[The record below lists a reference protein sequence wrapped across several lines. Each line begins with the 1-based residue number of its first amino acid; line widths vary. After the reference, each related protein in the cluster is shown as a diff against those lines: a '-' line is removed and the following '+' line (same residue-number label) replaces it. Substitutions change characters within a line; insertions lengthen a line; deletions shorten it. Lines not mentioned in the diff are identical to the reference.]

1 MATVP
6 STALDLDW
14 DLTRTAGALS
24 GEIEDFDTG
33 AWIRLSVTA
42 GVSYQIYGD
51 TDTLHGGEPR
61 LEVCNAA
68 GTVLAAL
75 DGTQRAAP
83 LSYTAGF
90 TGTVYL
96 HVDSFPAQ
104 FDVFVTTLP
113 GTAASLTDA
122 DDIYTG
128 TANQRIAGWI
138 GHDTIQIGAGID
150 ALGGPG
156 DDHLIGNAVAN
167 RIFGGLGDDRVE
179 AGAGDDVVWGGEGV
193 DVIRGE
199 AGNDLVYGGA
209 GGDGIDGGAGNDRVF
224 GGDGA
229 DLVFDTGGGDDILS
243 GDAGN
248 DWIVGLDGN
257 DILRGGAGADR
268 LDGGGGF
275 DTAMYSEATAGV
287 GVNLAA
293 GTGVGGIAQ
302 GDTLDA
308 IEGVYGGSGND
319 GLIGSST
326 DNVLVGNAGNDVL
339 IGLGGRDA
347 LAGGAG
353 ADRFTYGSVGQSPV
367 GAGSDQITDFSH
379 AQGDRIDLVSIDA
392 RATVAGDQAFTFIGA
407 AAFTHHAGELR
418 AVSAGGVT
426 SITGDV
432 NGDAVAD
439 FQIRATGTI
448 AFVVADFVL

>member
-1 MATVP
+1 M
-6 STALDLDW
+6 
-14 DLTRTAGALS
+14 
-24 GEIEDFDTG
+24 
-33 AWIRLSVTA
+33 TA
-42 GVSYQIYGD
+42 GVNYQIYGD

-122 DDIYTG
+122 NDIYTG

-167 RIFGGLGDDRVE
+167 RIFGALGDDRVE

-209 GGDGIDGGAGNDRVF
+209 GGDGIDGGAGND
-224 GGDGA
+224 
-229 DLVFDTGGGDDILS
+229 
-243 GDAGN
+243 
-248 DWIVGLDGN
+248 WIVGFDGN
-257 DILRGGAGADR
+257 DTLRGGAGADR

-293 GTGVGGIAQ
+293 ETGIGGIAQ
-302 GDTLDA
+302 GDTLSA

-367 GAGSDQITDFSH
+367 GGGSDQISDFSH

-392 RATVAGDQAFTFIGA
+392 RTTVAGNQVFTFIAA

-418 AVSAGGVT
+418 AVSAGGVS
-426 SITGDV
+426 SIYGDV

-448 AFVVADFVL
+448 ALVAADFVL